1 MAKVRKKTEAEQ
13 QQEAHL
19 PYLSNIEQFQHKLS
33 RKVSCSCQQMAADC
47 GGL

>member
-13 QQEAHL
+13 QQEDHL
-19 PYLSNIEQFQHKLS
+19 PHLSNIEQFQHKPS
-33 RKVSCSCQQMAADC
+33 WKVSCSCQQMAADC